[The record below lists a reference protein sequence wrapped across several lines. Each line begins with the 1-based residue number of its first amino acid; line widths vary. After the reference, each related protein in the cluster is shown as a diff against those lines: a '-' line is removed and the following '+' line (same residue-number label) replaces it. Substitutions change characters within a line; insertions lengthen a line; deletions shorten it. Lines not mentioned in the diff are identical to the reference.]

1 MIDVKVDQLTYQAH
15 GLTHPGTVRAEN
27 EDVIDWW
34 FEPKFSLTFALVAD
48 GMGGHDG
55 GAEASSVAAQ
65 VLRQKMQQLV
75 KDFAQNIDQ
84 LEGLMISALEASND
98 AVYKAR
104 QSKQAE
110 SKMGTTIVFA
120 ALWNHHL
127 IVLHAGDSRCYV
139 ISGKHPE
146 PLQLTRDDSVV
157 QAMLDE
163 GVITKE
169 DVPHVPYRN
178 RLTNA
183 LGMQQ
188 DLSYS
193 VSSYRLDEGDVV
205 LICSDGFYQAVA
217 LDAIVRYLRDQGC
230 SEGATESLL
239 KLSLDNNTD
248 DNTSLILIGLN

>member
-1 MIDVKVDQLTYQAH
+1 
-15 GLTHPGTVRAEN
+15 
-27 EDVIDWW
+27 
-34 FEPKFSLTFALVAD
+34 
-48 GMGGHDG
+48 
-55 GAEASSVAAQ
+55 
-65 VLRQKMQQLV
+65 
-75 KDFAQNIDQ
+75 
-84 LEGLMISALEASND
+84 
-98 AVYKAR
+98 
-104 QSKQAE
+104 
-110 SKMGTTIVFA
+110 
-120 ALWNHHL
+120 
-127 IVLHAGDSRCYV
+127 
-139 ISGKHPE
+139 
-146 PLQLTRDDSVV
+146 
-157 QAMLDE
+157 
-163 GVITKE
+163 VITKE